1 MPKGFKKGVVS
12 NPNGKKPGTK
22 NRTTKEAK
30 ELLEQ
35 ILLGEVDNIKSAL
48 IFVKKKDPARY
59 LDSCAKLFTYVLPK
73 KTDITSDGNSIEP
86 ISITFVRHGNP
97 GK

>member
-1 MPKGFKKGVVS
+1 MTAKKGHIKS
-12 NPNGKKPGTK
+12 GGRGPGTL

-30 ELLEQ
+30 ERLEQ

-48 IFVKKKDPARY
+48 LDVKKKDPARY
-59 LDSCAKLFTYVLPK
+59 LDACAKLFTYVLPK

-86 ISITFVRHGNP
+86 VNITFIRHGNTDS